1 MILKRVYMDEDIVT
15 GYSVLAYSAC
25 EREAWF
31 VLRRFKPEQDNPY
44 IELGRYLHKNSY
56 EGKGEKEI
64 SLPGAVIDVMWKD
77 KKCTIVG
84 EIKKSSKSLKGAR
97 IQLLF
102 YLKLLRDK
110 NVEAQG
116 FILLPKEK
124 KKIPIE
130 YDEQAEMEI
139 KEILLKL
146 EELKQLSIPPP
157 PKWKGICSKCG
168 FSELCWAGD
177 D

>member
-1 MILKRVYMDEDIVT
+1 MDEDIVT
-15 GYSVLAYSAC
+15 GYSVLAYTVC
-25 EREAWF
+25 KREAWF

-64 SLPGAVIDVMWKD
+64 KLPGAVIDLIWND

-97 IQLLF
+97 TQLLF
-102 YLKLLRDK
+102 YLKLLSEK
-110 NVEAQG
+110 GIEAQG
-116 FILLPKEK
+116 YILLPKEK
-124 KKIPIE
+124 KKIPIK
-130 YDEQAEMEI
+130 YDKEAEKEI
-139 KEILLKL
+139 QEILLQLK
-146 EELKQLSIPPP
+146 ELMKVPIPPP
-157 PKWKGICSKCG
+157 AKWIGSCSKCG

-177 D
+177 E